1 MSKESIVERII
12 SDAEKEAENIIA
24 QAETRAT
31 QTVQEAD
38 LRAERK
44 LMGVKA
50 EVAQKV
56 KSILD
61 GKAATARLDGAKAS
75 LAEKRRVI
83 DVVYKNALEALVS
96 LDKKSSLLL
105 ADRLLSDFA
114 EEGDEIVFATNYKYF
129 AEVSKLQIVKEK
141 KLKIASGKS
150 ALDGGFILKGKNSDK
165 DVSYGALLQ
174 FDREEYQ
181 AEIAAAVF
189 KG

>member
-1 MSKESIVERII
+1 MGKDSIVERII
-12 SDAEKEAENIIA
+12 SDAEKEAENIIS
-24 QAETRAT
+24 QAETKAA
-31 QTVQEAD
+31 QVVEEANV
-38 LRAERK
+38 RAERK
-44 LMGVKA
+44 LTGVTA

-61 GKAATARLDGAKAS
+61 GKAATARLDGAKAE

-83 DVVYKNALEALVS
+83 DAVYRNALDKLIA
-96 LDKKSSLLL
+96 LDKQSSLSLAEKLL
-105 ADRLLSDFA
+105 YDFA
-114 EEGDEIVFATNYKYF
+114 EEGDEILFAANYKYS
-129 AEVSKLQIVKEK
+129 AEVAKLNVLKEK
-141 KLKIASGKS
+141 KLKIASGKAD
-150 ALDGGFILKGKNSDK
+150 ALGGFVLKGKNSDK

>member
-24 QAETRAT
+24 QAEARAQ

-44 LMGVKA
+44 LAGVKA

-61 GKAATARLDGAKAS
+61 GKAATARLDGAKAE

-83 DVVYKNALEALVS
+83 DSVYKNALEALIA
-96 LDKKSSLLL
+96 LDKKTSLAL
-105 ADRLLSDFA
+105 AERLLSDFA
-114 EEGDEIVFATNYKYF
+114 EEGDEIVFATNYKYV
-129 AEVSKLQIVKEK
+129 AEVSNLETVKAK
-141 KLKIASGKS
+141 KLKIANGKIP
-150 ALDGGFILKGKNSDK
+150 LDGGFILKGKNSDK

-181 AEIAAAVF
+181 AEIALAVF